1 MTQALPATQP
11 SSNRQTS
18 LIKHLLQ
25 ETMRKTLFISLLI
38 ATISAGAQEISYSE
52 YMERVFNNNIALAAR
67 KMDIDIADAGVTGSK
82 TYSDP
87 NIGLT
92 YSNNELWNDGIGQ
105 TIELE
110 LSKRFTFGVRRSRID
125 LADSERK
132 QAVALLEEYMRH
144 FRADATIA
152 YLEHLRAAMLLAEAT
167 QIHNDLSEVATNDSL
182 RYVRGDIA
190 QSDWLESRMAQGVA
204 RNAMLEAEANRN
216 NTAIK
221 MGYYMGNLEN
231 AAELRGAGTLEISE
245 QAAPLEHY
253 ASQAIE
259 HRADLA
265 VALSKADLATARQ
278 KFNNALRRP
287 ELDVKLGAAYNIA
300 APDFTTVKAGVSVP
314 LKFSNLNKGARLQDE
329 ILVKQANMEIEEA
342 RLLVEAEVMQAY
354 NNFRYATK
362 QSETFSGDMLNDM
375 KEVVNSKQ
383 RAYELGEI
391 PFLEYLIV
399 KRNEGEM
406 RQQYISALFSKAAAW
421 VELQRSI
428 GIELK
433 FRTVE

>member
-11 SSNRQTS
+11 SSNRQAS

-82 TYSDP
+82 VYNDP

-110 LSKRFTFGVRRSRID
+110 LGKRFTFGVRRSRMD

-152 YLEHLRAAMLLAEAT
+152 YLEHLRAAMLLDEAT

-204 RNAMLEAEANRN
+204 RNAMLEAEANLN

-231 AAELRGAGTLEISE
+231 ATELRGAGTLEISE

-406 RQQYISALFSKAAAW
+406 RQQYINALFSKAAAW
-421 VELQRSI
+421 VELQRAVGFSMEY
-428 GIELK
+428 GTK
-433 FRTVE
+433 

>member
-11 SSNRQTS
+11 SSNRQAS

-82 TYSDP
+82 IYSDP

-110 LSKRFTFGVRRSRID
+110 LGKRFTFGVRRSRMD

-152 YLEHLRAAMLLAEAT
+152 YLEHLRAAMLLDEAT

-253 ASQAIE
+253 TSQAIE

-329 ILVKQANMEIEEA
+329 ILVKQANLEIEEA

-383 RAYELGEI
+383 KAYELGEI

-406 RQQYISALFSKAAAW
+406 RQQYINALFSKAAAW
-421 VELQRSI
+421 VELQRAVGFSMKY
-428 GIELK
+428 GTK
-433 FRTVE
+433 

>member
-11 SSNRQTS
+11 SSNRQAS

-82 TYSDP
+82 IYSDP

-110 LSKRFTFGVRRSRID
+110 LGKSFTFGVRRSRMD

-152 YLEHLRAAMLLAEAT
+152 YLEHLRAAMLLDEAT

-253 ASQAIE
+253 TSQAIE

-329 ILVKQANMEIEEA
+329 ILVKQANLEIEEA

-383 RAYELGEI
+383 KAYELGEI

-406 RQQYISALFSKAAAW
+406 RQQYINALFSKAAAW
-421 VELQRSI
+421 VELQRAVGFSMKY
-428 GIELK
+428 GTK
-433 FRTVE
+433 

>member
-11 SSNRQTS
+11 SSNRQAS

-82 TYSDP
+82 IYSDP

-110 LSKRFTFGVRRSRID
+110 LSKRFTFGVRRSRMD

-152 YLEHLRAAMLLAEAT
+152 YLEHLRAAMLLDEAT

-406 RQQYISALFSKAAAW
+406 RQQYINALFSKAAAW

>member
-1 MTQALPATQP
+1 
-11 SSNRQTS
+11 
-18 LIKHLLQ
+18 
-25 ETMRKTLFISLLI
+25 MRKTLFIISLLI
-38 ATISAGAQEISYSE
+38 ATISASAQEISYSE
-52 YMERVFNNNIALAAR
+52 YMERVFKNNIALAAR

-82 TYSDP
+82 VYNDP

-92 YSNNELWNDGIGQ
+92 YSNNELWNNGIGQ

-110 LSKRFTFGVRRSRID
+110 LGKTFTFGVRRSRMD

-132 QAVALLEEYMRH
+132 QAVALLEEYMRN

-152 YLEHLRAAMLLAEAT
+152 YLEHLRAAMLLNEAI
-167 QIHNDLSEVATNDSL
+167 QIHDDLSEVATNDSL

-190 QSDWLESRMAQGVA
+190 QSDWLESRMAQGMA
-204 RNAMLEAEANRN
+204 RNAMLEAEANLN

-231 AAELRGAGTLEISE
+231 AAEFRGIGTLEISE
-245 QAAPLEHY
+245 QVAPLDHY
-253 ASQAIE
+253 TSLAIE

-265 VALSKADLATARQ
+265 VALSKADLATAKQ

-287 ELDVKLGAAYNIA
+287 ELDVKLGASYNIA

-329 ILVKQANMEIEEA
+329 ILVKQANMDIEET

-354 NNFRYATK
+354 NNFKYATR
-362 QSETFSGDMLNDM
+362 QSVTFSDDMLNDM
-375 KEVVNSKQ
+375 QQVVDSK
-383 RAYELGEI
+383 RKAYEMGEI
-391 PFLEYLIV
+391 AFIDYLIV
-399 KRNEGEM
+399 QRGESEM
-406 RQQYISALFSKAAAW
+406 RGEYINALFGKAVAW
-421 VELQRSI
+421 VELQRSV

-433 FRTVE
+433 FGTE